1 MNKFAALA
9 LALALVGGAASNMS
23 ASAAGGNAAKG
34 KAMFASQ
41 CAMCHG
47 ATGKGDGAVGKTLKP
62 APRNFTTG
70 TFKYGSSDAQIAA
83 LIKKGK
89 APMPG
94 YATLSDQQLKD
105 LVAYI
110 RSLKKK

>member
-1 MNKFAALA
+1 MKKFAALA
-9 LALALVGGAASNMS
+9 LALALVGAAASNMS

-34 KAMFASQ
+34 KALYASQ

-47 ATGKGDGAVGKTLKP
+47 ANGKGDGVAGKSLKP
-62 APRNFTTG
+62 APRNFSLG

-83 LIKKGK
+83 TIKKGK
-89 APMPG
+89 PPMPG
-94 YATLSDQQLKD
+94 YGSLSDQQLKD

>member
-9 LALALVGGAASNMS
+9 LALVLVSAAASSMT
-23 ASAAGGNAAKG
+23 ASAAGGNASAG
-34 KAMFASQ
+34 KAIYAAQ

-47 ATGKGDGAVGKTLKP
+47 VTGKGDGAVGKTLKP
-62 APRNFTTG
+62 TPRNFTTG

-94 YATLSDQQLKD
+94 YASMSDQQLKD